1 MLQPVEEMIFDSNSS
16 ERYKNIFRHET
27 KRKWITLL
35 QTPFP
40 LGFNDKI
47 YHQGNIS
54 KMPDFDVFS
63 LLDIRRRNRRSR
75 GKRKNGN
82 LKRKHKNKTFWTL
95 TYLWKILK
103 SGRHQMLS
111 KISSLSIAS
120 LRKLDEEAN
129 KFYDGKHDLYHT
141 ALLTRCYTQH
151 ALRPYIDSEM
161 NHIRHFIKIPFIN
174 KGIDFIDLPRIFRD
188 NTVESSIP
196 DYFENKEP
204 PIICYKYNKPIRST
218 ILNFNKLVDYLDID
232 TKSNRKAMNRN
243 WSNQKANPALK
254 TKAGNK

>member
-1 MLQPVEEMIFDSNSS
+1 MLQPVEEMIFNSNST
-16 ERYKNIFRHET
+16 ERYKNIFRDET
-27 KRKWITLL
+27 ELKWIKSL
-35 QTPFP
+35 QTYFP
-40 LGFNDKI
+40 LGFNDNI

-63 LLDIRRRNRRSR
+63 LLDIRSRNRRSL

-82 LKRKHKNKTFWTL
+82 LKRKHKNKTFLTL
-95 TYLWKILK
+95 KDLWKILK

-111 KISSLSIAS
+111 KLSSFSIAS

-129 KFYDGKHDLYHT
+129 KVYDSKHDHYHT
-141 ALLTRCYTQH
+141 ALFTRRCTQH
-151 ALRPYIDSEM
+151 ALRPCIDSEM

-174 KGIDFIDLPRIFRD
+174 KYIDCIDVPMIYRD
-188 NTVESSIP
+188 NTVESSIH

-218 ILNFNKLVDYLDID
+218 IFNFNILVANLDID
-232 TKSNRKAMNRN
+232 A
-243 WSNQKANPALK
+243 
-254 TKAGNK
+254 